1 MMEEFLDIE
10 MVIDI
15 FRYKCNKDREYI
27 FKEINKKKF
36 IYFVEFELYSLFIG
50 NK

>member
-15 FRYKCNKDREYI
+15 FRYICNKDKEYR
-27 FKEINKKKF
+27 FKGINLKKF
-36 IYFVEFELYSLFIG
+36 IYFVEFELYSLYFS
-50 NK
+50 N